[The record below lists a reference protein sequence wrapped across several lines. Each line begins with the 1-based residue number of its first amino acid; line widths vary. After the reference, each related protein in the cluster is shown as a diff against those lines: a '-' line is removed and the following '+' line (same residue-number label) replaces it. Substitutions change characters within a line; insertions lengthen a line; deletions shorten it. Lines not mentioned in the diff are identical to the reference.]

1 MKGVHILA
9 VLVFAMALSVKA
21 YVDVDEFDIPPPPTP
36 KPPKICT
43 INKCGNPLVKYYRDP
58 ADPSCH
64 HFCQCSN
71 GTPYRFIC
79 PANLKFHPV
88 KHVCVWPQDAIPCE
102 RSETILSFLQTVHRI
117 LQKNSLPVIRY
128 PIFPCFQNLKLCLH

>member
-1 MKGVHILA
+1 MKKAHILA
-9 VLVFAMALSVKA
+9 VLVFGMALSVKA
-21 YVDVDEFDIPPPPTP
+21 LYFGGYGEYGYVIDEVAIPPP

-43 INKCGNPLVKYYRDP
+43 VNKCTSPFVKYYRDP

-64 HFCQCSN
+64 NFCQCSN

-88 KHVCVWPQDAIPCE
+88 KHVCVWPQDAIPC
-102 RSETILSFLQTVHRI
+102 
-117 LQKNSLPVIRY
+117 
-128 PIFPCFQNLKLCLH
+128 